1 METNDFLSI
10 IKNVYKQTFGYELD
24 KLKVNADG
32 TTTHI
37 HSDRFLDEHP
47 ERKNNPEFTDEEEL
61 EMTKFIAEIAK
72 KI

>member
-1 METNDFLSI
+1 MIDLNI
-10 IKNVYKQTFGYELD
+10 VKNIYKQTLGYELD
-24 KLKVNADG
+24 KLRVNDDG

-47 ERKNNPEFTDEEEL
+47 ERKDNPEFTDEEEL
-61 EMTKFIAEIAK
+61 EMTKFIEKIAR

>member
-10 IKNVYKQTFGYELD
+10 VKNVYKQTFGYELD
-24 KLKVNADG
+24 KLKVNDDG

-47 ERKNNPEFTDEEEL
+47 ERKDNPEFTNEEEL
-61 EMTKFIAEIAK
+61 EMAKFIEKIAR